1 VIVNSTATAVEDTA
15 GGEVVCSITTGTT
28 HDGAFLQIWESP
40 GSAGDLAQL
49 AGTRGF
55 DVAAGQALT
64 VNLVCDASGSSS
76 ILDSA
81 LTAIFVADT

>member
-1 VIVNSTATAVEDTA
+1 V
-15 GGEVVCSITTGTT
+15 
-28 HDGAFLQIWESP
+28 
-40 GSAGDLAQL
+40 

-55 DVAAGQALT
+55 SVTAGQILT
-64 VNLVCDASGSSS
+64 VNLVCDHIGVSNSG